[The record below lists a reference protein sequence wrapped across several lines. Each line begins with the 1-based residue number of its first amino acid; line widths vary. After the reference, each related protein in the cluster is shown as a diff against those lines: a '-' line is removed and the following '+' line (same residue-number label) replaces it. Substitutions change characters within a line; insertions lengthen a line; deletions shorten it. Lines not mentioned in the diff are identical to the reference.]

1 MPIFDRIKFIRCH
14 KSLLYFKMIQIIS
27 MLLKMYENKM

>member
-1 MPIFDRIKFIRCH
+1 MPIFDRIKFIRM
-14 KSLLYFKMIQIIS
+14 LLYFKMIQIIS

>member
-1 MPIFDRIKFIRCH
+1 MPIFDRIKFIRM
-14 KSLLYFKMIQIIS
+14 LLYSKMIQIIS